1 MARPKNE
8 DGTESQPEAKVKKQY
23 KITLHGEGGDVLIGH
38 NYKLN
43 VFKRNVET
51 VIDEDFLDVLKNSVI
66 KTKNEAGEDVSIP
79 THNYSVEAI

>member
-1 MARPKNE
+1 MQSA
-8 DGTESQPEAKVKKQY
+8 PEVVVKKKY
-23 KITLHGEGGDVLIGH
+23 KITFHGEGGDVMVGH

-51 VIDEDFLDVLKNSVI
+51 VINEDFLDVLKNSVI